1 MSQLK
6 LLEDFVTLARAGS
19 FVRAAEQRHVTHPAF
34 GRRIR
39 ALEAWVGTPLVDR
52 SSLPITLTPEGQVFY
67 NTANQVLEQL
77 NRVRRQ
83 LQASDQAGQGSLRI
97 ATGRSLARTLVTDW
111 VSRLQKGSH
120 APLSAHVPIDIST
133 GMMADMAKMLA
144 QGKTDFLCCY
154 EHPALSIELLAEQV
168 TYMTIATDKLVP
180 TCQRRKNGTPLYE
193 LNADSGR
200 SIPLISYSGGLAM
213 ARILGDKLHHFPY
226 PLVSTV
232 RCDSLDTAM
241 GSVLK
246 GMGVAWLPLSMIAN
260 ECRRGTLVQLGG
272 KGDEI
277 AFEVRLYRSRAPL
290 SDLAESVWAFT
301 QQGR

>member
-39 ALEAWVGTPLVDR
+39 ALEAWVGTPLVER

-133 GMMADMAKMLA
+133 GMMADMAKLLA

-154 EHPALSIELLAEQV
+154 EHPALS
-168 TYMTIATDKLVP
+168 
-180 TCQRRKNGTPLYE
+180 
-193 LNADSGR
+193 
-200 SIPLISYSGGLAM
+200 
-213 ARILGDKLHHFPY
+213 F
-226 PLVSTV
+226 
-232 RCDSLDTAM
+232 SL
-241 GSVLK
+241 
-246 GMGVAWLPLSMIAN
+246 
-260 ECRRGTLVQLGG
+260 
-272 KGDEI
+272 
-277 AFEVRLYRSRAPL
+277 
-290 SDLAESVWAFT
+290 
-301 QQGR
+301 